1 MFSSVYAGYAML
13 PVDKFVDSSTQ
24 TKLVKILA
32 DRQSQATGLGKQLDL
47 QRKWFD
53 DPKHAQVE

>member
-13 PVDKFVDSSTQ
+13 PVDKFVDRTAQ
-24 TKLVKILA
+24 TKLVKILS
-32 DRQSQATGLGKQLDL
+32 DRERQATGVGKQLNL

>member
-13 PVDKFVDSSTQ
+13 PVDKFLDNATR
-24 TKLVKILA
+24 TKLVKILSV
-32 DRQSQATGLGKQLDL
+32 RENPATGVGKQLNI

>member
-13 PVDKFVDSSTQ
+13 PVNQFVDSAVQ
-24 TKLVKILA
+24 TKLVKILS
-32 DRQSQATGLGKQLDL
+32 DRESQATGVGKQLNL